1 MPDSTGRGTVR
12 GRAVRRQ
19 VISLFS
25 DSELANIKEG
35 KESIIK
41 LRGAIRAE
49 DLSEVAG
56 KLVSN
61 FWEVVA
67 KPSSR
72 MNDRVRNPNLKR
84 RFILL
89 ELFEIL

>member
-19 VISLFS
+19 AISLFS

-41 LRGAIRAE
+41 LRGAIRAD

-61 FWEVVA
+61 FWESVVDLLLGRSTTV
-67 KPSSR
+67 PLPVLSGT
-72 MNDRVRNPNLKR
+72 RVLA
-84 RFILL
+84 I
-89 ELFEIL
+89 